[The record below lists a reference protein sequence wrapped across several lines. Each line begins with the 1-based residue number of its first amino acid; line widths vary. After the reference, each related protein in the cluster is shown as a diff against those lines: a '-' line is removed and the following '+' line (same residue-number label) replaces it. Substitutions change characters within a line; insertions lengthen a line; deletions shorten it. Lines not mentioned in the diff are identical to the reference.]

1 MLVRFVL
8 AFLLALAPATVAV
21 AQPSSAS
28 LPSVSPSDGVALA
41 QRLAASSARTSL
53 AVGRPQV
60 AVAPDGSYAI
70 AYEAFVQAQPLDEWR
85 VRVQR
90 FAADGRSLGAPITFE
105 PEDVCLGTDVWNSD
119 FLAHVELEYGPD
131 GTLYVAM
138 LHGGLRD
145 LFNGFQQGSETVL
158 GVIAPD
164 GRVVDLNPANDRCV
178 QYKPTFDGLSEEANP
193 RIALTER
200 DILLVQD
207 GRFTLGGG
215 GEPEVDNSVMHV
227 VVDGVVAPFSQ
238 QSITTVPEVM
248 MHPGDPFS
256 RQEVHTSPDV
266 AAADRN
272 VQLVWQ
278 RCPYQF
284 VVQNQQV
291 VAQLQ
296 SCRVA
301 GRRAT
306 VANGTASL
314 VGSEVILSDAPAGTF
329 SIAPSI
335 AGNVSGQRVVVWAD
349 TRTGTQGDVFAQRL
363 DASGQ
368 PVGGNVR
375 VSDGSG
381 QIYARPEVAVRP
393 NGAFAV
399 AWTDTASTGL
409 GAFVR
414 RYDQTGQ
421 PLGPPERLG
430 SAETGLPAIAAW
442 RDDYLIAWLSRA
454 SNGTVTLF
462 SSVDGQPVDAE
473 TDEGVPA
480 PLELAA
486 YPNPTPGRATLT
498 FGLAEAAPVRLA
510 VYDLLGRAVRR
521 LDGPRAAGTHALS
534 LDLSRLPA
542 GVYVVRLEIGGRIE
556 TQRLTVTR

>member
-1 MLVRFVL
+1 MFVRV
-8 AFLLALAPATVAV
+8 ALALLLVLTPASVAV
-21 AQPSSAS
+21 AQQPSALPSSTT
-28 LPSVSPSDGVALA
+28 PSDAMALA
-41 QRLAASSARTSL
+41 QRLAASSSRTSL

-105 PEDVCLGTDVWNSD
+105 PEDVCLGTDIWNSD
-119 FLAHVELEYGPD
+119 YLAQVELEYGPD

-164 GRVVDLNPANDRCV
+164 GRVVDLNPGTDRCV

-207 GRFTLGGG
+207 GRFSLGGG
-215 GEPEVDNSVMHV
+215 GDPEVDNSVMHV
-227 VVDGVVAPFSQ
+227 VVGGVVAPFSQ

-256 RQEVHTSPDV
+256 QQEIHTSPDV
-266 AAADRN
+266 AAAGRN

-284 VVQNQQV
+284 VVQSQQV
-291 VAQLQ
+291 IAQLQ

-314 VGSEVILSDAPAGTF
+314 AGSEVILSDAPTGTF
-329 SIAPSI
+329 SLAPSVS
-335 AGNVSGQRVVVWAD
+335 GNGSGQRVAVWAD
-349 TRTGTQGDVFAQRL
+349 TRTGTQGDIFAQRL

-368 PVGGNVR
+368 PVGGNVQ
-375 VSDGSG
+375 VSNGSG

-409 GAFVR
+409 RAFVR

-421 PLGPPERLG
+421 PLGPAEQLG

-442 RDDYLIAWLSRA
+442 RDDYLVAWLNRA

-462 SSVDGQPVDAE
+462 STIDGQPVDAE
-473 TDEGVPA
+473 SDEGVPA

-510 VYDLLGRAVRR
+510 VYDLLGRTVRR
-521 LDGPRAAGTHALS
+521 LDSPRAAGTHAIS

-542 GVYVVRLEIGGRIE
+542 GVYVVRLETAGRIE
-556 TQRLTVTR
+556 TRRLTVTR